1 MFKRLQDPHWQKN
14 RIENNG
20 NRMSTEQNVT
30 GQKAL
35 HNKNDYNGNVQARPP
50 HHAASFK
57 VQAPR
62 YQSKRIT
69 YPLFACS
76 FSVKDACL

>member
-1 MFKRLQDPHWQKN
+1 
-14 RIENNG
+14 
-20 NRMSTEQNVT
+20 MSTEQNVT

-35 HNKNDYNGNVQARPP
+35 HNKNDYNGNVQAPPP

-57 VQAPR
+57 VQALR

-76 FSVKDACL
+76 FSVRVPVCKTVASKGLFGYVSEKCII